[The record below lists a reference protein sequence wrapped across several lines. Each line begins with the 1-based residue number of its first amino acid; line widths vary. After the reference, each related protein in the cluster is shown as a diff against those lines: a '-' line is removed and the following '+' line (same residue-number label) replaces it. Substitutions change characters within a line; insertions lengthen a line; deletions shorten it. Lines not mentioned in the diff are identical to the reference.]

1 MKEEQGQVLS
11 QLWFQK
17 AFQGHHSR
25 ALVKTCLD
33 MGPVTTEK
41 FLSKSLN

>member
-1 MKEEQGQVLS
+1 MQEEQGQVLS
-11 QLWFQK
+11 HLWFQT

-25 ALVKTCLD
+25 ALVEPCLD
-33 MGPVTTEK
+33 MGPVITQK